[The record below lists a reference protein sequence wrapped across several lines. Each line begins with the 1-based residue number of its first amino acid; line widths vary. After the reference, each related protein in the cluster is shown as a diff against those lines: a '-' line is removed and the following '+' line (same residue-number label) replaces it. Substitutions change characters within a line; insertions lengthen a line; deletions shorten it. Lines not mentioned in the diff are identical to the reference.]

1 METNECIGRTAGR
14 RMTHHMMVVEY
25 ELYTSK
31 SGFRT
36 SEELLNAI
44 KENKQYGTYHVPTSH
59 RTLQS
64 IIRKLREEYLAA
76 YDIPEDESIRVSRSG
91 AVAKYWLGDRT
102 RSHLLFPENVFNS
115 KTDKS
120 KMNLLLKVGEYFSL
134 PLEAFLRKEDIPN
147 RDIEEIFNGRIE
159 IKKRP
164 YDSKVFADIFSA
176 IENSQVIEFN
186 YEPQT
191 VTKNSTANDT
201 PIVSP
206 YYLKSYNN
214 KWYLIGHVSKSPNR
228 WTVFALDRISNVKPN
243 ADRQFYELD
252 VRIIENF
259 YENVIGFFVPP
270 NPDGSFPK
278 SEKELD
284 IKEITITLKNEKA
297 AFFLMKNPLHKS
309 QIRCKGNPL
318 QFRIRCL
325 ENLHLYQS
333 LLKILDSIQWIEPE
347 IIRNRLTSKL
357 EDGLNL
363 LKPQNFCGLNN

>member
-1 METNECIGRTAGR
+1 METKDSIGSTASR

-31 SGFRT
+31 SGFKT

-59 RTLQS
+59 RTVQS
-64 IIRKLREEYLAA
+64 IIKRLRDEYFAV
-76 YDIPEDESIRVSRSG
+76 YEIPEDESIRVSRSG
-91 AVAKYWLGDRT
+91 AVPKYWLGDAA

-134 PLEAFLRKEDIPN
+134 PLEAFLRKENIPN
-147 RDIEEIFNGRIE
+147 RDIQEIFKGRIE
-159 IKKRP
+159 VNRRP

-186 YEPQT
+186 YASQT
-191 VTKNSTANDT
+191 VAKNPNASNSL
-201 PIVSP
+201 IVSP
-206 YYLKSYNN
+206 YYLKTYNN

-228 WTVFALDRISNVKPN
+228 WTVFALDRISNVKYN
-243 ADRQFYELD
+243 ADRAFFELD
-252 VRIIENF
+252 TKIIENF

-297 AFFLMKNPLHKS
+297 AFFLTKNPLHKS
-309 QIRCKGNPL
+309 QIQCKGNPL
-318 QFRIRCL
+318 QFRIKCL

-347 IIRNRLTSKL
+347 IIRNRLVSKL

-363 LKPQNFCGLNN
+363 LKPQHFSGLND